1 MNAVTPILSIVVP
14 VFNERANLAPLL
26 EEIETVFSE
35 LAHEVL
41 AVDDGSTDGSLE
53 ELDRLSND
61 YDELRV
67 VSLEAHAG
75 QSAALAAGF
84 DAARGQFVLTMDADG
99 QNDPA
104 DGLRL
109 WEVVCGPGSATA
121 AVGYR
126 VQRADSRWKRLQS
139 RVANLG
145 RDLITGDAVKD
156 TGCSLKV
163 MPRSALARIPRF
175 RGMHRFLPTL
185 LRWDG
190 QEVLEIG
197 VSHRRRWSGRSKY
210 GAWSRLWVG
219 IRDAFGVR
227 WLLRRRL
234 VYRTRENRR
243 GEKG

>member
-1 MNAVTPILSIVVP
+1 MNVVTPIVSIVVP
-14 VFNERANLAPLL
+14 VFNERANVGPLL
-26 EEIETVFSE
+26 DEIEGVFAE
-35 LAHEVL
+35 LAHEVV

-53 ELDRLSND
+53 ELERLSND
-61 YDELRV
+61 FGGLRV

-75 QSAALAAGF
+75 QSAAFAAGF
-84 DAARGQFVLTMDADG
+84 DAARGRFVLTMDADG

-109 WEVVCGPGSATA
+109 LEVVCGPGSATA

-126 VQRADSRWKRLQS
+126 VQRADGRWKRFQS
-139 RVANLG
+139 RVANLA
-145 RDLITGDAVKD
+145 RDLITGDAVRD

-163 MPRSALARIPRF
+163 MPRSALARLPRF
-175 RGMHRFLPTL
+175 QGMHRFLPTL

-197 VSHRRRWSGRSKY
+197 VSHRPRWSGKTKY

-219 IRDAFGVR
+219 LRDAFGVR

-234 VYRTRENRR
+234 VYRIRR
-243 GEKG
+243 DRDNA

>member
-1 MNAVTPILSIVVP
+1 VNAVTPVLSVVIP
-14 VFNERANLAPLL
+14 VFNERANLGPLL
-26 EEIETVFSE
+26 DEITRVFSE
-35 LAHEVL
+35 LAHEVVV
-41 AVDDGSTDGSLE
+41 VDDGSTDGSLE
-53 ELDRLSND
+53 ELDRLSSE
-61 YDELRV
+61 YSELCV
-67 VSLEAHAG
+67 VSLESHGG

-109 WEVVCGPGSATA
+109 LEALRESSSATV

-126 VQRADSRWKRLQS
+126 MQRVDSRWKRLQS

-145 RDLITGDAVKD
+145 RDWITGDHVKD

-163 MPRSALARIPRF
+163 MPRAAIGRLPMF
-175 RGMHRFLPTL
+175 QGMHRFLPTL
-185 LRWDG
+185 LRRDG
-190 QEVLEIG
+190 EVVIEVG
-197 VSHRRRWSGRSKY
+197 VSHRPRWSGKSKY
-210 GAWSRLWVG
+210 GAWNRLWAG

-234 VYRTRENRR
+234 GYSIRGKPRE
-243 GEKG
+243 

>member
-1 MNAVTPILSIVVP
+1 MNVVTPIVSIVVP
-14 VFNERANLAPLL
+14 VFNERANVGPLL
-26 EEIETVFSE
+26 DEIERVFSE
-35 LAHEVL
+35 LAHEVV

-53 ELDRLSND
+53 ELERLSND
-61 YDELRV
+61 FGGLRV

-75 QSAALAAGF
+75 QSAAFAAGF
-84 DAARGQFVLTMDADG
+84 DAARGRFVLTMDADG

-109 WEVVCGPGSATA
+109 LEVVCGPGSATA

-126 VQRADSRWKRLQS
+126 VQRADGRWKRFQS
-139 RVANLG
+139 RVANLA
-145 RDLITGDAVKD
+145 RDWITGDAVRD

-163 MPRSALARIPRF
+163 MPRSALARLPRF
-175 RGMHRFLPTL
+175 QGMHRFLPTL

-197 VSHRRRWSGRSKY
+197 VSHRPRWSGKTKY

-234 VYRTRENRR
+234 VYRIRR
-243 GEKG
+243 DRDNA

>member
-1 MNAVTPILSIVVP
+1 MNVVTPILSIVVP
-14 VFNERANLAPLL
+14 VLNERANLGPLL
-26 EEIETVFSE
+26 DEIETVFAD

-61 YDELRV
+61 YNELRV
-67 VSLEAHAG
+67 VSLESHAG

-84 DAARGQFVLTMDADG
+84 HAARGQFVLTMDADG
-99 QNDPA
+99 QNNPA

-109 WEVVCGPGSATA
+109 LEALRASSSATA
-121 AVGYR
+121 AIGYR
-126 VQRADSRWKRLQS
+126 MQRADGRWKQLQS

-145 RDLITGDAVKD
+145 RDWITGDHVKD

-163 MPRSALARIPRF
+163 MPRTALGRIPMF
-175 RGMHRFLPTL
+175 QGMHRFLPTL
-185 LRWDG
+185 LRRDG
-190 QEVLEIG
+190 EHVIEIG
-197 VSHRRRWSGRSKY
+197 VAHRPRWSGKSNY
-210 GAWSRLWVG
+210 GPWKRLWLG

-234 VYRTRENRR
+234 VYRIRENRR
-243 GEKG
+243 RQKD

>member
-1 MNAVTPILSIVVP
+1 MNVVTPIVSIVVP
-14 VFNERANLAPLL
+14 VFNERANVGPLL
-26 EEIETVFSE
+26 DEIERVFSE
-35 LAHEVL
+35 LAHEVV

-53 ELDRLSND
+53 ELERLSND
-61 YDELRV
+61 FGGLRV

-75 QSAALAAGF
+75 QSAAFAAGF
-84 DAARGQFVLTMDADG
+84 DAARGRFVLTMDAEG

-109 WEVVCGPGSATA
+109 LEVVCGPGSATA

-126 VQRADSRWKRLQS
+126 VQRADGRWKRFQS
-139 RVANLG
+139 RVANLA
-145 RDLITGDAVKD
+145 RDLITGDAVRD

-163 MPRSALARIPRF
+163 MPRSALARLPRF
-175 RGMHRFLPTL
+175 QGMHRFLPTL

-197 VSHRRRWSGRSKY
+197 VSHRPRWSGKTKY

-234 VYRTRENRR
+234 VYRIRR
-243 GEKG
+243 DRDHA

>member
-1 MNAVTPILSIVVP
+1 MNVVTPIVSIVVP
-14 VFNERANLAPLL
+14 VFNERANVGPLL
-26 EEIETVFSE
+26 DEIERVFSE
-35 LAHEVL
+35 LAHEVV

-53 ELDRLSND
+53 ELERLSND
-61 YDELRV
+61 FGGLRV

-75 QSAALAAGF
+75 QSAAFAAGF
-84 DAARGQFVLTMDADG
+84 DAARGRFVLTMDADG

-109 WEVVCGPGSATA
+109 LEVVCGPGSATA

-126 VQRADSRWKRLQS
+126 VQRADGRWKRFQS
-139 RVANLG
+139 RVANVA
-145 RDLITGDAVKD
+145 RDLITGDAVRD

-163 MPRSALARIPRF
+163 MPRSALARLPRF
-175 RGMHRFLPTL
+175 QGMHRFLPTL

-197 VSHRRRWSGRSKY
+197 VSHRPRWSGKTKY

-234 VYRTRENRR
+234 VYHIRR
-243 GEKG
+243 DRDNA

>member
-14 VFNERANLAPLL
+14 VFNERANLGPLL
-26 EEIETVFSE
+26 HEIEMVFAE

-67 VSLEAHAG
+67 VSLESHGG

-109 WEVVCGPGSATA
+109 LEALRGSSSATVA
-121 AVGYR
+121 IGYR
-126 VQRADSRWKRLQS
+126 MQRADGGWKQLQS

-145 RDLITGDAVKD
+145 RDWITGDHVKD

-163 MPRSALARIPRF
+163 MPRSALGRIPQF
-175 RGMHRFLPTL
+175 QGMHRFLPTL
-185 LRWDG
+185 LRRDG
-190 QEVLEIG
+190 ENVIEIG
-197 VSHRRRWSGRSKY
+197 VNHRPRWSGKSKY
-210 GAWSRLWVG
+210 GAWKRLWVG

-234 VYRTRENRR
+234 VYRVQESRR
-243 GEKG
+243 GEKD

>member
-1 MNAVTPILSIVVP
+1 MNVVTPIVSIVVP
-14 VFNERANLAPLL
+14 VFNERANVGPLL
-26 EEIETVFSE
+26 EEIERVFSE
-35 LAHEVL
+35 LAHEVV

-53 ELDRLSND
+53 ELERLSND
-61 YDELRV
+61 FGGLRV

-75 QSAALAAGF
+75 QSAAFAAGF
-84 DAARGQFVLTMDADG
+84 DAARGRFVLTMDADG

-109 WEVVCGPGSATA
+109 LEVVCGPGSATA
-121 AVGYR
+121 AIGYR
-126 VQRADSRWKRLQS
+126 VQRADGRWKRFQS
-139 RVANLG
+139 RVANLA
-145 RDLITGDAVKD
+145 RDLITGDAVRD

-163 MPRSALARIPRF
+163 RPRYALARLPRF
-175 RGMHRFLPTL
+175 QGMHRFLPTL

-197 VSHRRRWSGRSKY
+197 VSHRPRWSGKTKY

-234 VYRTRENRR
+234 VYRIRR
-243 GEKG
+243 DRDHA

>member
-1 MNAVTPILSIVVP
+1 MNAVTPIVSIVVP
-14 VFNERANLAPLL
+14 VFNERANVGPLL
-26 EEIETVFSE
+26 DEIERVFSE
-35 LAHEVL
+35 LAHEVV

-53 ELDRLSND
+53 ELERLSND
-61 YDELRV
+61 FGGLRV

-75 QSAALAAGF
+75 QSAAFAAGF
-84 DAARGQFVLTMDADG
+84 DAARGRFVLTMDADG

-109 WEVVCGPGSATA
+109 LEVVCGPGSATA

-126 VQRADSRWKRLQS
+126 VQRADGRWKRFQS
-139 RVANLG
+139 RVANLA
-145 RDLITGDAVKD
+145 RDLITGDAVRD

-163 MPRSALARIPRF
+163 MPRSALARLPRF
-175 RGMHRFLPTL
+175 QGMHRFLPTL

-197 VSHRRRWSGRSKY
+197 VSHRPRWSGKTKY

-234 VYRTRENRR
+234 VYRIRR
-243 GEKG
+243 DRDNV

>member
-1 MNAVTPILSIVVP
+1 MNVVTPIVSIVVP
-14 VFNERANLAPLL
+14 VFNERANVGPLL
-26 EEIETVFSE
+26 DEIERVFSE
-35 LAHEVL
+35 LAHEVV

-53 ELDRLSND
+53 ELERLSND
-61 YDELRV
+61 FGGLRV

-75 QSAALAAGF
+75 QSAAFAAGF
-84 DAARGQFVLTMDADG
+84 DAARGRFVLTMDADG

-109 WEVVCGPGSATA
+109 LEVVCGPGSATA

-126 VQRADSRWKRLQS
+126 VQRADGRWKRFQS
-139 RVANLG
+139 RVANLA
-145 RDLITGDAVKD
+145 RDLITGDAVRD

-163 MPRSALARIPRF
+163 MPRSALARLPRF
-175 RGMHRFLPTL
+175 QGMHRFLPTL

-197 VSHRRRWSGRSKY
+197 VSHRPRWSGKTKY

-234 VYRTRENRR
+234 VYRIRR
-243 GEKG
+243 DRDNA